1 MPGVASASVGGDP
14 MWQEPEGVFP
24 RSYITLCRKQRQ
36 LISGLLELEPG
47 DWLFGPD
54 GLALVGEPPASMR
67 DDQIFIPRLDQLI
80 GLLRRQAAHVIL
92 SCYPGDYACQVLD
105 AQDQPLANVISRTAE
120 EAALRALI
128 FVLAER
134 AANEQ
139 LG

>member
-1 MPGVASASVGGDP
+1 

-36 LISGLLELEPG
+36 LISGLLEPEPG
-47 DWLFGPD
+47 DWLFGPG

-120 EAALRALI
+120 EAALHALI

-134 AANEQ
+134 TANEQ
-139 LG
+139 PG